1 MLNALR
7 LMIPSIQMVEEEAD
21 RLTRLSACW
30 TDEDGFKKTHTV
42 KFGYEYND
50 EALAY
55 HQGQWSEENN
65 CYIYVSARGNVHT
78 CSAEQGDTYKR
89 SRNERE
95 VKYQQAHTRHHG
107 APDVEAVVVD
117 ATVVG

>member
-7 LMIPSIQMVEEEAD
+7 LMLPSIQMIEEEAD

-50 EALAY
+50 EAIAY

-65 CYIYVSARGNVHT
+65 CYIYISARGNVHT

-89 SRNERE
+89 SRDERE

-107 APDVEAVVVD
+107 APDVEAVVID
-117 ATVVG
+117 TTVVA